1 VGDQRVDTSFQ
12 GAPGIRT
19 FLIAD
24 VRGYTLF
31 TQERGDEAAAKLAAR
46 FAAIAREVVEDHGGS
61 VIELRGD
68 EALAVFDSARQAILA
83 AAHAQDRFLEE
94 TIADPAFPLPV
105 GVGLD
110 AGEAVRLGT
119 GYRGGALNL
128 AARLCGRA
136 GPGEIL
142 ASQGVIHLARRVE
155 GIRYVE
161 RGDQHLKGLTEPVRV
176 VKVVSE
182 QGDPAVRFRDLAP
195 RRPVRGPVPLR
206 VVRRHPVPSVLVAL
220 FLAAAVAVPTTIALR
235 GGGGGLSPV
244 EPNSVGVIDPETGHI
259 VRQIMLPN
267 PPGSMVEGHG
277 AVWVTAPNDGSIL
290 RIDVGTEAVV
300 DQIPVGD
307 SPAAV
312 AVGLGAVWVVDSAG
326 PSLVRVSPDTNE
338 VVKTIPVGNGP
349 VGVALAGGAVWV
361 TNRLDGTVSRIDPE
375 TNEVTATVPVG
386 DAPTGIA
393 ADEGGV
399 WVANGDSG
407 TVVRVDA
414 GTNTLDRFVHVGNQP
429 GPVAVGPDGV
439 WVANTLDG
447 TVSYIDPATG
457 SVAETIAV
465 GSGPSAMA
473 FVGDS
478 LWVASEFGGF
488 VSQVKADTHD
498 VVETIRTVS
507 APRGAT
513 AVGKALWVSVG
524 GSVTSHP
531 GGTLRVVSSALD
543 SIDPAVS
550 GAWWILINTNDGLLG
565 WKRTGGTEGGT
576 LVPDL
581 AVSLPTLAEDGKTYR
596 FQLRDGIRYSTG
608 DPVRASDFRAALE
621 RGFRIKDSY
630 LRTYGGFAAL
640 AGAPACL
647 DAPTTCDLSEGVETD
662 DAAGTI
668 TFHLVEPDPSF
679 LYKLTLPMAYA
690 VPAGAPSADTGT
702 SPVPATGPYMIDQY
716 VKGKQLVLVR
726 NPRFHEWYA
735 PAQPQGYPDRIV
747 VTLGSSA
754 SEQLA
759 EVERGRADWM
769 TDWARLTS
777 ENIETLVTQYAGQVH
792 TYPQK
797 WTYWVALNTS
807 MPPFNDPRARK
818 AVNYALDRSEVVDEY
833 GGPQR
838 AGVTCQFLP
847 PNLPG
852 YRPYCPYT
860 LEPNP
865 AGQWTA
871 PDLDQARRLVRASGT
886 SGDMVALFL
895 RKLGGTPEPVGRY
908 LAGLL
913 RELGYR
919 VRFASLSDQRYFA
932 ALGSSDR
939 FQAGIA
945 GWISDFPAASDF
957 FLGAPTCGSEFN
969 PYSAAFCDL
978 HLDSI
983 IQRAERVQSSDPQRA
998 GELFA
1003 SADRRIVDR
1012 SPIVALTNP
1021 IGLDFVSVRV
1031 GNYQYNPQWGILLD
1045 QLWVQ

>member
-1 VGDQRVDTSFQ
+1 MGVQRVDAPFQ
-12 GAPGIRT
+12 GPPGIRT

-31 TQERGDEAAAKLAAR
+31 TYERGDEAATKLAAR
-46 FAAIAREVVEDHGGS
+46 FAQIAREVVDEHGGS

-105 GVGLD
+105 GIGLD
-110 AGEAVRLGT
+110 AGEAVPLEA

-155 GIRYVE
+155 GVRYVG
-161 RGDQHLKGLTEPVRV
+161 RGDLHLKGLAEPVRV
-176 VKVVSE
+176 VRVISE
-182 QGDPAVRFRDLAP
+182 EGDPAVRFRDLAP
-195 RRPVRGPVPLR
+195 RRPARGLVPLR
-206 VVRRHPVPSVLVAL
+206 VARRHPVPSILVAL
-220 FLAAAVAVPTTIALR
+220 FLAVAVAVPTTIVLR
-235 GGGGGLSPV
+235 GGGGGLSRV
-244 EPNSVGVIDPETGHI
+244 EPNSVGVIDPETGRI
-259 VRQIMLPN
+259 VRSIHLPYA
-267 PPGSMVEGHG
+267 PGSMVEGHG
-277 AVWVTAPNDGSIL
+277 AVWVTAPNDGKIL
-290 RIDVGTEAVV
+290 RIDVRTETVV
-300 DQIPVGD
+300 DQTLVGA
-307 SPAAV
+307 SPAGV
-312 AVGLGAVWVVDSAG
+312 AVGSRAVWVVDGAG

-349 VGVALAGGAVWV
+349 AGVAVAGGAVWV
-361 TNRLDGTVSRIDPE
+361 TNRLDGSVSRIDPE

-386 DAPTGIA
+386 GAPTGIA

-407 TVVRVDA
+407 TAVRIDV
-414 GTNTLDRFVHVGNQP
+414 GTNTLDRLVHVGNQP
-429 GPVAVGPDGV
+429 GPVAIGPDGV

-447 TVSYIDPATG
+447 TVSHIDPATG
-457 SVAETIAV
+457 SVTETIAV

-473 FVGDS
+473 FAGDS
-478 LWVASEFGGF
+478 LWVANEFGGT
-488 VSQVKADTHD
+488 VSRVSAAIPH
-498 VVETIRTVS
+498 VVETTRTVS

-513 AVGKALWVSVG
+513 AVGGALWVSVG
-524 GSVTSHP
+524 GGVTSHR
-531 GGTLRVVSSALD
+531 GGTLQVVSSDLD

-550 GAWWILINTNDGLLG
+550 LAAWWILINTNDGLLG
-565 WKRTGGTEGGT
+565 WKRTGGAEGGT

-581 AVSLPTLAEDGKTYR
+581 AVSLPTPAGDGKAYR

-608 DPVRASDFRAALE
+608 DPVRASDFRRALE
-621 RGFRIKDSY
+621 RGFRIKGSY
-630 LRTYGGFAAL
+630 LRTYGGFAGL
-640 AGAPACL
+640 AGADECMEAPA
-647 DAPTTCDLSEGVETD
+647 TCDLTEGVETD

-668 TFHLVEPDPSF
+668 TFHLTEPDPSF
-679 LYKLTLPMAYA
+679 IYKLTLPMAYPM
-690 VPAGAPSADTGT
+690 PAGTPSADTRT

-716 VKGKQLVLVR
+716 VEGKQLVLVP
-726 NPRFHEWYA
+726 NPQFHEWYA

-747 VTLGSSA
+747 VTLGLSP

-769 TDWARLTS
+769 TDWQGLTS
-777 ENIETLVTQYAGQVH
+777 GDIETLVTQYAGQVH

-797 WTYWVALNTS
+797 WTYWVALNSS

-818 AVNYALDRSEVVDEY
+818 AVNYALDRSRVVDEF

-838 AGVTCQFLP
+838 ARATCQFLP

-871 PDLDQARRLVRASGT
+871 PDLDQAKKLIRASGT
-886 SGDMVALFL
+886 SGDTVALFL
-895 RKLGGTPEPVGRY
+895 CKRGSTPEPVGRY
-908 LAGLL
+908 IAGLL

-919 VRFASLSDQRYFA
+919 VRFASLSDQRCFVA
-932 ALGSSDR
+932 FGSSDR
-939 FQAGIA
+939 FQAGIT
-945 GWISDFPAASDF
+945 GWISDYPAASDF

-969 PYSAAFCDL
+969 PYSAAFLGDPPGSAL
-978 HLDSI
+978 GPVG
-983 IQRAERVQSSDPQRA
+983 RV
-998 GELFA
+998 
-1003 SADRRIVDR
+1003 
-1012 SPIVALTNP
+1012 
-1021 IGLDFVSVRV
+1021 
-1031 GNYQYNPQWGILLD
+1031 
-1045 QLWVQ
+1045 